1 MALPIQ
7 TIYFRGFIM
16 CFECVSGRFVEG
28 RSVDFW
34 FLSIGRFFRYIE
46 VVSVTL
52 RVVSVTLWISFFD
65 AFIHHFWRFIP
76 LLCLTSLCW
85 FYPSLFESYP
95 SLYRFSPISLILSII
110 LQILSHHS
118 NKKAR
123 IQSCILAF
131 FLFKVF

>member
-7 TIYFRGFIM
+7 TIYFRGFIL

-52 RVVSVTLWISFFD
+52 RVVSVTFGGLSHFVASRRFAGSIPHFSNP
-65 AFIHHFWRFIP
+65 IHHFIG
-76 LLCLTSLCW
+76 
-85 FYPSLFESYP
+85 
-95 SLYRFSPISLILSII
+95 
-110 LQILSHHS
+110 
-118 NKKAR
+118 
-123 IQSCILAF
+123 
-131 FLFKVF
+131 FLPFH